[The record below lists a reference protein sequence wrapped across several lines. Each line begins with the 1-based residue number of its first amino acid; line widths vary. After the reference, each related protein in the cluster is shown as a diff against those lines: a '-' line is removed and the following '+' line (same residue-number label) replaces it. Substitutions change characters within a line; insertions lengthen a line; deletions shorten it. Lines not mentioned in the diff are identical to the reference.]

1 MNVMTLRKLILT
13 SAMLFCTINF
23 QFSIFN
29 VQSDL
34 LHAADKPVKVKTLLN
49 EARTA
54 IKNSR
59 NQANAEKNLMDNVAR
74 EDVSKSQRAEMYFMA
89 QELERSMNAAENEKF
104 YLKQAYDTLK
114 FFSTILKMHE
124 YLLICDSIET
134 EPDDL
139 GKVKYRYHNRGREI
153 MTSYRSNL
161 LNGGKFL
168 LKRNKNAEAFPYFD
182 MYIRTARSD
191 FFLDVFEFRNDT
203 LLPHVAYWATVS
215 AYNANQA
222 SQALR
227 YIDDAIA
234 GADTT
239 LRVSLQE
246 YKVRCYEALKDSD
259 NWVKSL
265 LEGVRLYPAHDY
277 FYLHLMDHYAE
288 GKHYDDA
295 IALCDSMLQRV
306 GDRAIYWYG
315 QSQMYLGKEQYDSC
329 IVAANE
335 ALRLDNQMVDAHYNK
350 GISYLNK
357 AVAFAATACNDI
369 RDPKCREDRKTLQE
383 LYRNAK
389 EPMEQVRK
397 LTPDDSKRWASP
409 LYRIYLY
416 LNMGAEFAEMEKI
429 LNAK

>member
-1 MNVMTLRKLILT
+1 MATPGWLAWSGPIFPMKRIAYLIIFLAFA
-13 SAMLFCTINF
+13 SAI
-23 QFSIFN
+23 S
-29 VQSDL
+29 
-34 LHAADKPVKVKTLLN
+34 AADKPVKVKALLS
-49 EARTA
+49 EAKAA

-74 EDVSKSQRAEMYFMA
+74 EDVSKTQRAEMYFMA
-89 QELERSMNAAENEKF
+89 QELERSMNAAENLKF
-104 YLKQAYDTLK
+104 YLKQPYDTIK

-124 YLLICDSIET
+124 YLLICDSIES

-139 GKVKYRYHNRGREI
+139 GRINPKYHNRGREI
-153 MTSYRSNL
+153 MTTYRSNL

-168 LKRNKNAEAFPYFD
+168 LKRNKYAEAFPYFD

-215 AYNANQA
+215 AYNANQPRH
-222 SQALR
+222 ALR
-227 YIDDAIA
+227 YIDDAIN

-246 YKVRCYEALKDSD
+246 YKVRCYESLQEHD
-259 NWVKSL
+259 NWLKNL

-277 FYLHLMDHYAE
+277 FFLHLMDHYSE
-288 GKHYDDA
+288 RKQYDHA
-295 IALCDSMLQRV
+295 IALCDSMLHTV

-315 QSQMYLGKEQYDSC
+315 QSQMFLSKEQYDSC
-329 IVAANE
+329 IVASNE
-335 ALRLDNQMVDAHYNK
+335 ALRLDSTMLDAYYNK

-357 AVAFAATACNDI
+357 AVAFAETACNDI
-369 RDPKCREDRKTLQE
+369 RDPKCRRDRQTLQE

-397 LTPDDSKRWASP
+397 MTPEDTKRWAQP
-409 LYRIYLY
+409 LYRIYLN
-416 LNMGAEFAEMEKI
+416 LNMGDEFAEMEKI

>member
-1 MNVMTLRKLILT
+1 MATPGEVSWSGSLFLMKRILYLI
-13 SAMLFCTINF
+13 I
-23 QFSIFN
+23 
-29 VQSDL
+29 L
-34 LHAADKPVKVKTLLN
+34 LAFASGISAADTKPVKVKTLLS
-49 EARTA
+49 EAKAA
-54 IKNSR
+54 IKNNR

-74 EDVSKSQRAEMYFMA
+74 EDVTKSQRAEMYFMA
-89 QELERSMNAAENEKF
+89 QELERSMNAAENLKF
-104 YLKQAYDTLK
+104 YLKQPYDTIK

-139 GKVKYRYHNRGREI
+139 GQVKYRYHNRGREI
-153 MTSYRSNL
+153 MTTYRPNL

-168 LKRNKNAEAFPYFD
+168 LKRNKYAEAFPYFD

-222 SQALR
+222 KEALR
-227 YIDDAIA
+227 YIDDAIS
-234 GADTT
+234 GADST

-246 YKVRCYEALKDSD
+246 YKVRCYESLKDSD
-259 NWVKSL
+259 NWVKNL

-277 FYLHLMDHYAE
+277 FFLHLMDYYSE
-288 GKHYDDA
+288 GKHYDTA
-295 IALCDSMLQRV
+295 IALCDSMLHRV

-315 QSQMYLGKEQYDSC
+315 QSQMYVGKEQYDSC
-329 IVAANE
+329 IVVSNE
-335 ALRLDNQMVDAHYNK
+335 ALRLDSQMVDAYYNK

-369 RDPKCREDRKTLQE
+369 RDPKCREDRQTLLE

-397 LTPDDSKRWASP
+397 LMPDDSKRWAQP
-409 LYRIYLY
+409 LYRIYLN
-416 LNMGAEFAEMEKI
+416 LNMGDEFAEMEKI